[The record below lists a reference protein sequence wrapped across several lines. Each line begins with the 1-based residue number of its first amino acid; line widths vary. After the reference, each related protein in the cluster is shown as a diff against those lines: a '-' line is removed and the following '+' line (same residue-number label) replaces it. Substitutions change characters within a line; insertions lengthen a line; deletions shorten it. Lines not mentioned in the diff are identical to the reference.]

1 MMPGMDGADTT
12 DGGGTSASGGG
23 TRMLARRRRELI
35 AAHVQRHGSA
45 RVSDLT
51 TQLGVSDMTI
61 RRDLD
66 LLTREGLVHKVHGGA
81 TLPSATSVEPG
92 FAVKS
97 TEQIDEKR
105 SIALAAAELVR
116 PGTAIGLTAG
126 TTTWRLVE
134 A

>member
-1 MMPGMDGADTT
+1 MMPRVEDVGDESRQGAERR
-12 DGGGTSASGGG
+12 S

-81 TLPSATSVEPG
+81 TLPSATTVEPG
-92 FAVKS
+92 FTAKS

-105 SIALAAAELVR
+105 SIAAAAAEMV
-116 PGTAIGLTAG
+116 
-126 TTTWRLVE
+126 
-134 A
+134 